1 MIPVALQLTGFLA
14 LLAAGFDKAG
24 RALRIVL
31 AAALEADAT
40 LLFFIVREMKASP
53 PFAWLA
59 GLACLLGMAASGRYV
74 KIIAKRLR
82 TSTALTDRLPW
93 PYLGLSYTLFNALP
107 PLLFVAQARRES
119 ETWVLAA
126 LSALSLIGV
135 SANAI
140 AYDPRR

>member
-53 PFAWLA
+53 PVRLA
-59 GLACLLGMAASGRYV
+59 GG
-74 KIIAKRLR
+74 
-82 TSTALTDRLPW
+82 
-93 PYLGLSYTLFNALP
+93 LGLPSGNGGLG
-107 PLLFVAQARRES
+107 PLRQDHREKAPDLDGPDGQAP
-119 ETWVLAA
+119 LA
-126 LSALSLIGV
+126 LSRSILHSLTLS
-135 SANAI
+135 STRF
-140 AYDPRR
+140 RRCCS